1 MTAQDRLRVKSA
13 GTTFEIVDALQ
24 KLDYPS
30 VADVADHVGVP
41 KSTAHDHL
49 STLVELDFVVK
60 DAEGYRIGA
69 RFLEYGG
76 YARENMKMYRVA
88 RPVVNRLADETGE
101 HANLMIEEHGL
112 GVFLYKAKGE
122 DAVTLDTRPGM
133 RVPLQTTALG
143 KAIFAHMPRSDVEA
157 IIDEQGMPNVT
168 EKTVTDPEV
177 LFEQL
182 TEIRERGYATDD
194 EERVAGMR
202 CIAAPVLSQTD
213 EVLGAVSVSG
223 PMSRMNDE
231 RYRDDIPRSVKSAAN
246 VIEVNMTYS

>member
-1 MTAQDRLRVKSA
+1 MSSTDRLRVKSA
-13 GTTFEIVDALQ
+13 GTMFTVVDAVRQ
-24 KLDYPS
+24 LDDPS
-30 VADVADHVGVP
+30 VAGVADHVGVP

-49 STLVELDFVVK
+49 STLVELDGVVK
-60 DAEGYRIGA
+60 EESGYRIGA

-76 YARENMKMYRVA
+76 YARENMKVYRVA

-122 DAVTLDTRPGM
+122 NAVTLDTRPGM
-133 RVPLQTTALG
+133 RVPLHTTALG
-143 KAIFAHMPRSDVEA
+143 KTILAHMPRSDVER
-157 IIDEQGMPNVT
+157 IIDEQGMPKVT
-168 EKTVTDPEV
+168 ERTVTDPDV

-182 TEIRERGYATDD
+182 AEVRERGYATDD

-202 CIAAPVLSQTD
+202 CIAAPVLSQND

-231 RYRDDIPRSVKSAAN
+231 RYQDDIPRSVKSAAN

>member
-1 MTAQDRLRVKSA
+1 MTAPDRLRVKSA

-24 KLDYPS
+24 ELDDPS
-30 VADVADHVGVP
+30 VADVADYLGVP

-49 STLVELDFVVK
+49 STLVELEFVVK
-60 DAEGYRIGA
+60 GAEGYRIGA

-76 YARENMKMYRVA
+76 YARENMKVYRVA

-143 KAIFAHMPRSDVEA
+143 KAILAHMPRSDVEE

-168 EKTVTDPEV
+168 EKTVTDPEE

-182 TEIRERGYATDD
+182 AAVRDRGYATDD

-231 RYRDDIPRSVKSAAN
+231 RYRDDVPRSVKSAAN

>member
-1 MTAQDRLRVKSA
+1 MAATDRLRVKSA
-13 GTTFEIVDALQ
+13 GTTFRIVDALQ
-24 KLDYPS
+24 ELDHPS
-30 VADVADHVGVP
+30 VAEVADCVGVP

-49 STLVELDFVVK
+49 STLVELDFVVRE
-60 DAEGYRIGA
+60 AEGYRIGA

-76 YARENMKMYRVA
+76 YARENMKVYRVA
-88 RPVVNRLADETGE
+88 RPVVDRLADETGE

-122 DAVTLDTRPGM
+122 NAVTLDTRPGM

-143 KAIFAHMPRSDVEA
+143 KTILAHMPRSDVED
-157 IIDEQGMPNVT
+157 IIEEQGMPNVT

-182 TEIRERGYATDD
+182 AEIRERGHATDD

-202 CIAAPVLSQTD
+202 CIAAPVLSQND

-231 RYRDDIPRSVKSAAN
+231 RYRGDIPRSVKSAAN